1 MCGITGIAWDDRQ
14 LVRRMSAQVRHRGP
28 DGSGTFN
35 DRHCSL
41 GHQRLAIIDLSERG
55 KQPMTGCDDA
65 VWVTF
70 NGEIYNWKE
79 LRAKLEDAGHVFFSN
94 ADTEVIVHGYEE
106 YGDAICGMLEG
117 DFAFAVYDTVKKR
130 VLLARDKVGVK
141 PLYYAF
147 VKGRL
152 AFASEIKA
160 LLVIP
165 GVQRKVN
172 KAVLDRYFML
182 RYPFGRETMFD
193 GIFRLLP
200 GEMLAYDC
208 KNRRK
213 TRTKFWTM
221 AWEPEKKSAGV
232 FAAQLRKALD
242 SAVER
247 QLMSDVPLGA
257 YLSGGID
264 SASIV
269 ALMSRHADNV
279 KTFSVG
285 FGTEDADELKYA
297 RRMSDHLGTDH
308 KEILVEQDTMDLL
321 PGVIWHCDEPI
332 ADPAMLP
339 VYALSREAK
348 KDVTVVLTGDGGDE
362 LFAGYEQYKFLRL
375 AQRARKIPGM
385 SAALRAGLAIIPP
398 AMLTGVFKYAQALG
412 PQGIQRA
419 QQLLQAK
426 TPMEQYL
433 AITAIFSAEDR
444 AELLPQVKQTAEKE
458 IGAYFQGQDALESAT
473 RFEFDVQLPE
483 NMLMKTDRMSMAHS
497 VEARVPILDSGVLG
511 VAGRIPFPLR
521 LRGRIEKYIFR
532 RAMAPLLPKVTAQRR
547 KQRFY
552 VPIDHW
558 LGEAQPLIDHML
570 SPEMMKHKLFDGYA
584 VQKIREKYKTAP
596 LFYARQLWA
605 LLTFQL
611 WYNQFMRGGKR
622 AP

>member
-1 MCGITGIAWDDRQ
+1 
-14 LVRRMSAQVRHRGP
+14 MSAQLKHRGP
-28 DGSGTFN
+28 DGAGTFN
-35 DRHCSL
+35 DRNCSL

-55 KQPMTGCDDA
+55 KQPMTGCDDK

-79 LRAKLEDAGHVFFSN
+79 LRHRLEEAGHVFFSN
-94 ADTEVIVHGYEE
+94 TDTEVIVHGFEE
-106 YGDAICGMLEG
+106 YGDKLCGMLDG
-117 DFAFAVYDTVKKR
+117 DFAFALYDSLKKKI
-130 VLLARDKVGVK
+130 LLARDRVGVK

-160 LLVIP
+160 LLAIP
-165 GVQRKVN
+165 GIQRKVN
-172 KAVLDRYFML
+172 RAVLDRYFTL
-182 RYPFGRETMFD
+182 RYPFGRETMFE

-200 GEMLAYDC
+200 GEMLEYDC
-208 KNRRK
+208 KNRR
-213 TRTKFWTM
+213 RTVRKFWTM
-221 AWEPEKKSAGV
+221 AWQSEKKSAGV

-269 ALMSRHADNV
+269 ALMSRHTEDI

-297 RRMSDHLGTDH
+297 RVMSDHLGTDH
-308 KEILVEQDTMDLL
+308 REILVEQDMMRLL
-321 PGVIWHCDEPI
+321 PDVIWHCDEPI

-375 AQRARKIPGM
+375 AHRAGKVPGLRT
-385 SAALRAGLAIIPP
+385 ALKAGLAMIPP
-398 AMLTGVFKYAQALG
+398 RMLNSVFRYAQALG

-426 TPMEQYL
+426 TPLEQYL
-433 AITAIFSAEDR
+433 AITSIFSLDER
-444 AELLPQVKQTAEKE
+444 AELMPDARQTAEKE
-458 IGAYFQGQDALESAT
+458 VSKHFKGKDALQSAT
-473 RFEFDVQLPE
+473 EFEFDVQLPE
-483 NMLMKTDRMSMAHS
+483 NMLMKTDRMSMAHA
-497 VEARVPILDSGVLG
+497 VEARVPILDNGVLG
-511 VAGRIPFPLR
+511 IAGKIPFPLR
-521 LRGRIEKYIFR
+521 LRGRTEKYIFR
-532 RAMAPLLPKVTAQRR
+532 RAMAPLLPKATAQRK

-552 VPIDHW
+552 VPIDRW
-558 LGEAQPLIDHML
+558 LADAQPLIDRML
-570 SPEMMKHKLFDGYA
+570 SPEMMRHKLFDRYA
-584 VQKIREKYKTAP
+584 VQKIRDKYRTAP
-596 LFYARQLWA
+596 LFYARQLWT

-611 WYNQFMRGGKR
+611 WYNQFIRGGRR
-622 AP
+622 AS